1 MAAIVPVLLAAA
13 CGGDDQDPH
22 ERVAHYEKGQLESD
36 LLRKVGPPTHM
47 RSVEASRAGETCSN
61 PSDLRE
67 LSYEVP
73 SRGLEKRARD
83 LLGIGPSQTYVVC
96 VGQNGRITGVSIVEV
111 N

>member
-1 MAAIVPVLLAAA
+1 MVPILLTVA
-13 CGGDDQDPH
+13 CGGGDQDPH
-22 ERVAHYEKGQLESD
+22 ERVGRYEKGQLESD
-36 LLRKVGPPTHM
+36 LLRSVGPPTHI
-47 RSVEASRAGETCSN
+47 RQVDVKDRGDTCSS
-61 PSDLRE
+61 SDLRE

-96 VGQNGRITGVSIVEV
+96 VGGAGRITSISIVEV